1 MGRPSRLI
9 ESQADTAKITT
20 HGHIT
25 HMHASTL
32 IIGAGGR
39 LGSVL
44 SARLARHCEVRGLN
58 HSQLDLCSPAAIIET
73 LRPLDFTHVFITAA
87 LTAVDHGE
95 THEDEA
101 FAVNAAAPG
110 IIAEIAGEKGAH
122 VTHISTDM
130 VFDGLKDGPYVETDE
145 AHPISV
151 YGKSKLEGE
160 RRVLSASAR
169 NLVAR
174 VSWVF
179 GPGRPAFP
187 EWIIGQASAK
197 TGLTLPGN
205 KIACPTY
212 TVDLIEW
219 LDALVFGNSDGPAA
233 GLFHLCN
240 SDPCTWRDWGQYC
253 IDTAQEAGLPVL
265 PQEITGIPVDSVA
278 AFVARRP
285 VNSAMDTRKFSET
298 TGIHPRSWR
307 EAIREHVMHNLV
319 PVRQS
324 P

>member
-1 MGRPSRLI
+1 MS
-9 ESQADTAKITT
+9 TT
-20 HGHIT
+20 QTVKGIQT
-25 HMHASTL
+25 RRRIVVVGS
-32 IIGAGGR
+32 GGR
-39 LGSVL
+39 LG
-44 SARLARHCEVRGLN
+44 AALAEILRAGHDVTSFDRK
-58 HSQLDLCSPAAIIET
+58 QLDLTLPASIDAALGNLEYD
-73 LRPLDFTHVFITAA
+73 LLFLAGA
-87 LTAVDHGE
+87 LTAVDYCE
-95 THEDEA
+95 ANREEA
-101 FAVNAAAPG
+101 FAANAEGPG
-110 IIAEIAGEKGAH
+110 RIAEISAAKGAH
-122 VTHISTDM
+122 VTYISTDM
-130 VFDGLKDGPYVETDE
+130 VFDGLKDGPYVESDE

-179 GPGRPAFP
+179 GPGRLAFP

-197 TGLTLPGN
+197 TGITLPGN

-212 TVDLIEW
+212 TMDLIEW

-240 SDPCTWRDWGQYC
+240 SEPCTWRDWGQYC
-253 IDTAQEAGLPVL
+253 IDAAHEAGLPVL

-285 VNSAMDTRKFSET
+285 VNSAMDTRKFSEL

-307 EAIREHVMHNLV
+307 ESIREHVMHNVV
-319 PVRQS
+319 PPHQS
-324 P
+324 S